1 MHITKEVIMQAIE
14 HNSYIHSFAGTLVIS
29 YKELYSRIGKRVP
42 HSENNI
48 YGWEP
53 NIFSTQI
60 NFDNPI
66 LLCLGGAGIDDI
78 GHRAHEHAG
87 DVGVGQDL
95 QVLDQRDVVRARFGV
110 ARMGDID
117 IVVHT
122 FQQGFKLLS
131 AVFEYTE
138 FLLRQYFF
146 FYSVI

>member
-1 MHITKEVIMQAIE
+1 MHITKEVIMQVIE

-66 LLCLGGAGIDDI
+66 LLCLGGAGIDDDKLANGIAKLAQELI
-78 GHRAHEHAG
+78 GRT
-87 DVGVGQDL
+87 
-95 QVLDQRDVVRARFGV
+95 
-110 ARMGDID
+110 DIND
-117 IVVHT
+117 KEI
-122 FQQGFKLLS
+122 QLLS
-131 AVFEYTE
+131 AVYPKNIEMQPFEMVPGVTQDNLIPSKE
-138 FLLRQYFF
+138 VTSLNL
-146 FYSVI
+146 